1 MKRLLFPF
9 YRISLWIIGR
19 IPDSIWKEKKRETA
33 ERQSILNPGKKPEP
47 EKYYAWRLAAV
58 MAILFWGMGLA
69 VFVEIMMGRAE
80 ESMLSMHLLRPAYG
94 EGYRETELEV
104 SIEGES
110 GNMVL
115 PIQISEQE
123 YTAEEIQEIFKE
135 ITGEL
140 EQQITGENPS
150 LEKVR
155 NDLVFPA
162 SLYGGAVEAEWMV
175 SPADL
180 LDTKGQILREPEET
194 GELAEIRVLLKYREY
209 QAEYTCYACIYPPAR
224 TEGEMLGKHLKEE
237 VVRADEK
244 GKYENKLI
252 LLEAVDGR
260 KVIWKKPSLHMGAY
274 LGVLVVIGA
283 ALVWIQQ
290 KKSIQKLEQQRKIQ
304 LIRDYPEILFKMAML
319 LGAGLTLK
327 GTFRK
332 IAEEYRE
339 QKPEK
344 LRYAYEEMWAACKEM
359 ENGVGEAAAYE
370 KFGKRCGEPGYI
382 KLGSILSQNLKKGA
396 KGLQELLEQE
406 AETGF
411 EDRKHA
417 ARKLGEEAG
426 TKLLF
431 PMMLM
436 LAIVLVVL
444 TVPAVMSF

>member
-162 SLYGGAVEAEWMV
+162 SLYGG
-175 SPADL
+175 
-180 LDTKGQILREPEET
+180 
-194 GELAEIRVLLKYREY
+194 
-209 QAEYTCYACIYPPAR
+209 
-224 TEGEMLGKHLKEE
+224 
-237 VVRADEK
+237 
-244 GKYENKLI
+244 
-252 LLEAVDGR
+252 
-260 KVIWKKPSLHMGAY
+260 
-274 LGVLVVIGA
+274 
-283 ALVWIQQ
+283 
-290 KKSIQKLEQQRKIQ
+290 
-304 LIRDYPEILFKMAML
+304 
-319 LGAGLTLK
+319 
-327 GTFRK
+327 
-332 IAEEYRE
+332 
-339 QKPEK
+339 
-344 LRYAYEEMWAACKEM
+344 
-359 ENGVGEAAAYE
+359 
-370 KFGKRCGEPGYI
+370 
-382 KLGSILSQNLKKGA
+382 
-396 KGLQELLEQE
+396 
-406 AETGF
+406 
-411 EDRKHA
+411 
-417 ARKLGEEAG
+417 
-426 TKLLF
+426 
-431 PMMLM
+431 
-436 LAIVLVVL
+436 
-444 TVPAVMSF
+444 